1 MDVSS
6 KYFALLRA
14 PGPDVI
20 RHMWRFLL
28 DIHRVGKLREL
39 ASFILWEIS
48 HRLYVYQV
56 SNRYIKFTD
65 HACLSITNECTSSTG
80 DLISSPFL
88 TENGLCFRAVA
99 IDWKYC
105 LQTTDGFWLGCR
117 YSHLNA
123 LYGSDDESQSAVLV
137 YEFPHP
143 ITSLFI
149 SRQNVLFVCSSGMV
163 YKSDDR
169 GASFK
174 PVLQLSSTISYFLF
188 NNGMTELPDGSL
200 MIGEYGS
207 IWQGRTWQNLAF
219 LYSSTDGGNAWES
232 SDFLIRQGVNKH
244 VHLVKYCALLN
255 SVLLTDGDNKKQLW
269 MNAALAQPEP
279 DQPENGWR
287 LLTKYHHQTGGYT
300 SMAET
305 ATGVLFG
312 SDYLGG
318 TNFIVKTT
326 DARRFEKQVL
336 PDPYRRSPV
345 MNMVTRHS
353 PAGTEIWAASYS
365 CLSDNARSL
374 IMCTK
379 DAEKTWTRVLDFDGT
394 KNEVRLVNSSR
405 DRSDALFISV
415 TEFGGNEAQHRHRV
429 YKLERTG
436 RNAPC

>member
-20 RHMWRFLL
+20 KHVWRFLL
-28 DIHRVGKLREL
+28 DIRRVGKLREL
-39 ASFILWEIS
+39 ASFVLWEIS
-48 HRLYVYQV
+48 HRLYIYQIG
-56 SNRYIKFTD
+56 NRYIKFTD
-65 HACLSITNECTSSTG
+65 HACLSITNECTAQTG
-80 DLISSPFL
+80 DLITSAFL

-105 LQTTDGFWLGCR
+105 LQTTDGLWVGCR
-117 YSHLNA
+117 YSHPNA
-123 LYGSDDESQSAVLV
+123 LYGSDDQSQSAVLM
-137 YEFPHP
+137 YAFSHP

-149 SRQNVLFVCSSGMV
+149 TRQNVLFVCSNGLV
-163 YKSDDR
+163 YRSNNQ
-169 GASFK
+169 GVSFN
-174 PVLQLSSTISYFLF
+174 PVLKLSSVISYFLF

-207 IWQGRTWQNLAF
+207 IWRGKTWQNLAF
-219 LYSSTDGGNAWES
+219 LYHSTDGGDTWES

-244 VHLVKYCALLN
+244 IHLVKYCLLLN

-269 MNAALAQPEP
+269 MNAALADFHLQADKPK
-279 DQPENGWR
+279 NGWH
-287 LLTKYHHQTGGYT
+287 LLTRYHHQTGGYT

-305 ATGVLFG
+305 GKSVFFG

-318 TNFIVKTT
+318 TNFIVTTT
-326 DARRFEKQVL
+326 DARRFVKQVL

-345 MNMVTRHS
+345 MNMVSRQAAS
-353 PAGTEIWAASYS
+353 GTEIWAASYS

-374 IMCTK
+374 LMCTK
-379 DAEKTWTRVLDFDGT
+379 DSEKTWTRVLDFDGT
-394 KNEVRLVNSSR
+394 KNEVRLVNPSQ

-415 TEFGGNEAQHRHRV
+415 TEFKNGEDNHRHRV
-429 YKLERTG
+429 YKLER
-436 RNAPC
+436 NC